1 MVSITKIDYVGSKPI
16 FYLYGK
22 STDVKPVNPQGCEG
36 RKLTNGSELLLDNS
50 TVWKFNEDT
59 NDWSEL

>member
-1 MVSITKIDYVGSKPI
+1 M
-16 FYLYGK
+16 YGK
-22 STDVKPVNPQGCEG
+22 STDTKPTNPDGCEG
-36 RKLTNGSELLLDNS
+36 RQLTNGSELLLNDS